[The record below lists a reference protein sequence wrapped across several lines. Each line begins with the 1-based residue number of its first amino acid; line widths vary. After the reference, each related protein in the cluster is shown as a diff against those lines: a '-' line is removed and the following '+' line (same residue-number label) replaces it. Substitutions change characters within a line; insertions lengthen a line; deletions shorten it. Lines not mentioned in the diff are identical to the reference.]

1 MILEKPAFLLLLL
14 TLPIIIL
21 IYKKSLR
28 SRMAKESWVLVL
40 RMLIIILLILALT
53 KPQLKIPNNDVALM
67 FVVDLSDSM
76 GADTQGKI
84 IEFINQVLVSK
95 NEKDQVGAVVFGQ
108 SAQLEQR
115 LTHNWEMQGF
125 FTKVNGSYT
134 NIAAGLDAALAN
146 KPDEGSYRVVL
157 LSDGEA
163 NLADTMQSAVSYYEQ
178 EIPIDV
184 YIVEKEGTPE
194 VYIEQVSVPNRVK
207 LHQEFPLKVQ
217 INSSHLTCSQV
228 RVYLNGVLTE
238 EKSVGLAS
246 GINMIA
252 FKQELETGGFYNY
265 RVEVEAEAD
274 TLMINNW
281 GTNFVIAAGLSPVLI
296 VSDYESDLQYLVNA
310 LLINDIPVEERVFLA
325 FPNSLQ
331 ELQSYSAVVLCDIP
345 AHYLSPGQIRLLH
358 SYVHDLGGGL
368 IVIGGEQSYGMGDYS
383 STQLDAMLPVNSQ
396 IEQRVLFPTLTMLLV
411 IDKSGS
417 MNQVQSEVRNLT
429 KLDLA
434 KEASAAVIDMLVSE
448 ERVGILAFD
457 VKPEWIV
464 PIQKASNTEQI
475 KNQLA
480 LLEIGGGTKIF
491 PALEEAYQA
500 ISKKGSAVRHILL
513 LSDGVSEGDYDYK
526 MLCQEM
532 AQQGVTLSAVAIGSD
547 ADIQLMKNLAEWGKG
562 EFYYTTDLNTITQV
576 FIAETKR
583 IMRRAISE
591 ETFMP
596 TALGQTPLNQIL
608 NWQQVPPI
616 HGFIVTSAREL
627 ADVHLITPDLSPLLA
642 SWRYGLGRTVSF
654 LGDSGEKWLVD
665 WIGTEAYNRLFSEM
679 VRYAGRDV
687 SNANLFAYGIQDH
700 DQGRIIVDALDDQG
714 HYLNFLSLYATVTS
728 PKGNT
733 EKIELK
739 QTAPGEYRGE
749 FNIDSEGTFLI
760 NVGDYN
766 SEAYNY
772 QTGLAVGYSPEY
784 RFNNDG
790 YKLMTH
796 LAEFTEGRII
806 TEPDQVLS
814 DGSQVYHEL
823 YPVWTWLLLAAVIL
837 FIIDIAVRVVSWS
850 LLSGFLDYIRRFA
863 VIWVDLYLNN

>member
-1 MILEKPAFLLLLL
+1 MILEKPIFSLLLLII
-14 TLPIIIL
+14 PILIF
-21 IYKKSLR
+21 IYKKSFR
-28 SRMAKESWVLVL
+28 SRMAKELWVLVL
-40 RMLIIILLILALT
+40 RILIMILLVLALA

-76 GADTQGKI
+76 GTDTQEKI
-84 IEFINQVLVSK
+84 IEFIDQALAFK
-95 NEKDQVGAVVFGQ
+95 AEKDQAGAVVFGQ

-115 LTHNWEMQGF
+115 LADNWKMQGL
-125 FTKVNGSYT
+125 FTRVKKSYT
-134 NIAAGLDAALAN
+134 NIAAGLDLALAN
-146 KPDEGSYRVVL
+146 RPDNDSYRIVL

-163 NLADTMQSAVSYYEQ
+163 NLGDTMQSAVSYYEY

-184 YIVEKEGTPE
+184 YITEKEHTPE
-194 VYIEQVSVPNRVK
+194 VYIEQISIPNRVK
-207 LHQEFPLKVQ
+207 PYQEFPLKVQ
-217 INSSHLTCSQV
+217 INSSHSTFSQV

-238 EKSVGLAS
+238 ERSVGLAS
-246 GINMIA
+246 GANMIA
-252 FKQELETGGFYNY
+252 FKQKHETGGFYNY

-281 GTNFVIAAGLSPVLI
+281 GTGFVVAAGLSPVLI

-331 ELQSYSAVVLCDIP
+331 ELQSYSAVVLCDIA
-345 AHYLSPGQIRLLH
+345 AHFLSPGQIRLLH

-417 MNQVQSEVRNLT
+417 MSQVQSEVRNLT

-434 KEASAAVIDMLVSE
+434 KEASAAVIEMLVSE
-448 ERVGILAFD
+448 EQIGIVAFD
-457 VKPEWIV
+457 VKPEWVI
-464 PIQKASNTEQI
+464 PIQKAADTERI

-480 LLEIGGGTKIF
+480 QLETGGGTKIF
-491 PALEEAYQA
+491 PALEKAYQA
-500 ISKKGSAVRHILL
+500 IIKKDSVVRHILL

-532 AQQGVTLSAVAIGSD
+532 AQHGVSLSAVAIGSD
-547 ADIQLMKNLAEWGKG
+547 ADLQLMKNLAEWGKG

-583 IMRRAISE
+583 IIRRAISE

-596 TALGQTPLNQIL
+596 IALGQTPLNQIL
-608 NWQQVPPI
+608 DWQQVPPI
-616 HGFIVTSAREL
+616 HGFIATSAREL

-654 LGDSGEKWLVD
+654 LGDSGDKWLAD
-665 WIGTEAYNRLFSEM
+665 WTGTEAYTRLFSEI
-679 VRYAGRDV
+679 VRYASRDV

-760 NVGDYN
+760 NIGDYN

-772 QTGLAVGYSPEY
+772 QTGLTVGYSPEY
-784 RFNNDG
+784 RNEDG

-796 LAEFTEGRII
+796 LAEFTGGRII
-806 TEPDQVLS
+806 TEPNQVFS
-814 DGSQVYHEL
+814 DRSQISYEL
-823 YPVWTWLLLAAVIL
+823 YPIWMWLLLTAVIL

-850 LLSGFLDYIRRFA
+850 LLSGFLDYIRR
-863 VIWVDLYLNN
+863 DY